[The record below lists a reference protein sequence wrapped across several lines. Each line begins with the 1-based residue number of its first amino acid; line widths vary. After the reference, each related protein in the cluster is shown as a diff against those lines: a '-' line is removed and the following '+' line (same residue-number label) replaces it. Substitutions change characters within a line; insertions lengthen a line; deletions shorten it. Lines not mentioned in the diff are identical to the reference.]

1 MRSIDISQLLHFSE
15 QGLLHT
21 SGAKSGAIKGIST
34 PEKISKDS
42 LVFISKP
49 EHIEECKKH
58 SPLVVIATQNL
69 SDQLKQQSFSFTLFT
84 VKDLKPAMGLLLPLF
99 DDKQDRFPN
108 QIHPTA
114 VIAKTAKLGNQVRI
128 GAFTV
133 IDDGAIIG
141 DNTII
146 GPHCLIQ
153 KNSKVGSNSILHA
166 FIFLG
171 ADCEIGNFCE
181 FHSHT
186 SIGSD
191 GFGFATDRNYVHT
204 KIPQIGKVVFEDH
217 VEVGSNCCFDRATL
231 TETRIKKGTKI
242 DNLCH
247 FAHNCV
253 IGENSLIAAGFF
265 VAGSSQLGAR
275 FTTGGNSVVS
285 THINICDGVTL
296 AGRSTVTND
305 VTEAGQYGGYPLQ
318 KIRDALKTISTIG
331 NLVEMRKTIAKISQH
346 LNLKND

>member
-1 MRSIDISQLLHFSE
+1 MRTIDISQLLNFTE
-15 QGLLHT
+15 KGLIFL

-34 PEKISKDS
+34 PENIIKDS

-49 EHIEECKKH
+49 EHIDLCKKH
-58 SPLVVIATQNL
+58 QPLVVIATQNL
-69 SDQLKQQSFSFTLFT
+69 QELLTQSFSFTLFT

-99 DDKQDRFPN
+99 DDKIDRFPN

-114 VIAKTAKLGNQVRI
+114 VVSPSAKIGSQVRI
-128 GAFTV
+128 GAYS
-133 IDDGAIIG
+133 IIEDNAVVG

-146 GPHCLIQ
+146 GPHCLLQ
-153 KNSKVGSNSILHA
+153 KNSKVGIHSLLHG

-171 ADCEIGNFCE
+171 AECEIGNHCE
-181 FHSHT
+181 LHSHIT
-186 SIGSD
+186 IGSD
-191 GFGFATDRNYVHT
+191 GFGFATDKNYSHT
-204 KIPQIGKVVFEDH
+204 KIPQIGKVVLEDF
-217 VEVGSNCCFDRATL
+217 VEVGANSCFDRATL

-247 FAHNCV
+247 FAHNCI

-265 VAGSSQLGAR
+265 VAGSSNLGAR
-275 FTTGGNSVVS
+275 FTTGGNTVVS

-305 VTEAGQYGGYPLQ
+305 VIEPGQYGGYPLQ
-318 KIRDALKTISTIG
+318 KLRDALKTISTIG
-331 NLVEMRKTIAKISQH
+331 NLVEMRKTLAKISQH
-346 LNLKND
+346 LNLKNE